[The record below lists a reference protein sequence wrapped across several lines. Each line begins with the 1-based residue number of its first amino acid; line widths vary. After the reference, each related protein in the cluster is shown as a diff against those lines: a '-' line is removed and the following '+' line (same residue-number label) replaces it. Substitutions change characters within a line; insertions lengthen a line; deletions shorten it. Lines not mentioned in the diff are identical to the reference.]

1 MNKNFM
7 DRMKIYLQLLAGKQT
22 IQHGEMPLK
31 DFTEYIFGGEEK
43 ILNKGDINSRYLN
56 NLYVSWEINNKL
68 TFSYLNK
75 GFLKRTEE

>member
-1 MNKNFM
+1 
-7 DRMKIYLQLLAGKQT
+7 
-22 IQHGEMPLK
+22 MPLK

-43 ILNKGDINSRYLN
+43 NLNKGDINSRYLN